1 MSQSDLI
8 LVTGAAGRLG
18 SRVVAQLCAAGHRV
32 RATDLVDSPGIEG
45 VEWIVDNLSG
55 TPDTAALLAGVTRV
69 AHLGNHAS
77 NYGSGF
83 TPAEVFNDNVSA
95 NMNVFHAA
103 MEVRVRRIVFAS
115 SIQVI
120 AGESMNCGVDGRS
133 PVRPARLPLDASTPA
148 DPGNTYGWSK
158 VVGEE
163 TLAYLCRNHG
173 LSGCALRLP
182 HLIFDLPDLRHAAVF
197 KPIQV
202 AHAFT
207 WLSYDDATDLII
219 AALFADIPGYR
230 VYLPASPVPCSG
242 AGVAGAIARHYADVP
257 WREGAPRTSLVDL
270 SALRTDFAWT
280 PRDWSPRPSSANLPT
295 SIP

>member
-32 RATDLVDSPGIEG
+32 RAADLVESPGIAG

-77 NYGSGF
+77 NYGSGL
-83 TPAEVFNDNVSA
+83 TPAEVFIDNTAA

-103 MEVRVRRIVFAS
+103 MEARARRIVFAS

-120 AGESMNCGVDGRS
+120 AGEDELCGVDGRS
-133 PVRPARLPLDASTPA
+133 PGRPARLPLDASTPA
-148 DPGNTYGWSK
+148 DPGNTYGLSK

-173 LSGCALRLP
+173 VSGCALRLP
-182 HLIFDLPDLRHAAVF
+182 HLIFDPPDLRQAAVF

-207 WLSYDDATDLII
+207 WLSYDDTADLVI

-242 AGVAGAIARHYADVP
+242 ADVAETISRHYAEVP

-270 SALRTDFAWT
+270 SALRADFAWA
-280 PRDWSPRPSSANLPT
+280 PRDWSPRPSSTAFSTPAN
-295 SIP
+295 